1 MSNENNSA
9 PRTAIRAAIGTDRQL
24 AFWLVVAAAALA
36 LLWLLSDI
44 LLPFVIGAAIAFFL
58 SPLAD
63 RLARTGMGRTA
74 AAGLIIVVAALG
86 VLLALVL
93 LGPLIVD
100 QLRQLAETLPA
111 DLKRLLALLE
121 GSARGWLGGRY
132 DDIYTSFERG
142 LAGMAQSWTAT
153 MGWALQQ
160 VWDRGLALVNLLS
173 LLLITPVVAFYLLAD
188 WPRVVAR
195 VDEALPRD
203 HAPTIR
209 ALATE
214 INGAVA
220 AFIRGQ
226 GTVCLILAVVYSIGL
241 SLIGLRYGLLIGLT
255 VGLMSFVPFI
265 GWALGLILAGVVAI
279 AQGWPDIT
287 LLLKVVALFAVTSAL
302 DAAVLSPR
310 IVGPRVGLHPVWL
323 IFSVLAFGTI
333 LGLVGVLIAVPV
345 AAAIAVLVR
354 FALRLYLDSNIY
366 RGAPPGPGAGD
377 PAP

>member
-1 MSNENNSA
+1 VSKDSEGVS
-9 PRTAIRAAIGTDRQL
+9 RTAIHRADRQVV
-24 AFWLVVAAAALA
+24 FWLAAAAAAVA
-36 LLWLLSDI
+36 LLWLISDI
-44 LLPFVIGAAIAFFL
+44 LLPFVVGAAVAYFL
-58 SPLAD
+58 NPLAD

-74 AAGLIIVVAALG
+74 ASGLIIVIAALA
-86 VLLALVL
+86 LLAALVL
-93 LGPLIVD
+93 LGPLMVD
-100 QLRQLAETLPA
+100 QLRQLAETLPG
-111 DLKRLLALLE
+111 DLKRLLTLLE
-121 GSARGWLGGRY
+121 SSARGWLGGRY
-132 DDIYTSFERG
+132 DEIYASFERG

-195 VDEALPRD
+195 LDEALPRD

-209 ALATE
+209 ALGAE

-220 AFIRGQ
+220 AFVRGQ
-226 GTVCLILAVVYSIGL
+226 GTVCLILAVIYSVGL

-265 GWALGLILAGVVAI
+265 GWALGLILAGVVAV

-287 LLLKVVALFAVTSAL
+287 LLLKVVTLFAVTSAL
-302 DAAVLSPR
+302 DAALLSPR
-310 IVGPRVGLHPVWL
+310 IVGSRVGLHPVWL
-323 IFSVLAFGTI
+323 IFSVLAFGTL
-333 LGLVGVLIAVPV
+333 LGLVGILIAVPV

-354 FALRLYLDSNIY
+354 FALRLYLDSDIY
-366 RGAPPGPGAGD
+366 RGTP
-377 PAP
+377 PAPGGGGPTP